1 MEKKEF
7 EEYVDSRYNDQVT
20 WYDTKSIKNQNTYK
34 KLQWI
39 LIIFSSLTP
48 VLIALD
54 FGFPDFNFLKW
65 IAVIT
70 AVIVGIATVSQ
81 RTFKYYDN
89 WIDYRTICEN
99 LKKEKYMHGT
109 GTGDYAGVLDK
120 DSLFVERVENW
131 ISKENS
137 TWISTVHKKTSDN
150 N

>member
-7 EEYVDSRYNDQVT
+7 EEYVNSRYNTEVM
-20 WYDTKSIKNQNTYK
+20 WYDTKSIANQNAYK

-54 FGFPDFNFLKW
+54 FGFSNFDFLKW
-65 IAVIT
+65 VAVIT

-81 RTFKYYDN
+81 RTFKYYEN
-89 WIDYRTICEN
+89 WINYRTVCEN
-99 LKKEKYMHGT
+99 LRKEKYLHST
-109 GTGDYAGVLDK
+109 GTGDYTSIVDK

-137 TWISTVHKKTSDN
+137 TWINTFHKRTSEN